1 MTTRQWQRDN
11 DNETMTMRQQDDNN
25 GKDNDNEI
33 MLNSN
38 SKKHLVQM
46 DIFQESPF
54 EIFIFV
60 FQNRLWILRDVDW
73 AQSQIPIYSVTTNL
87 FLITL

>member
-1 MTTRQWQRDN
+1 
-11 DNETMTMRQQDDNN
+11 MTMRQQDDKN

-60 FQNRLWILRDVDW
+60 FQNRLRIMRDVDSP
-73 AQSQIPIYSVTTNL
+73 QSQIPIYSVKTNH
-87 FLITL
+87 FLISL

>member
-1 MTTRQWQRDN
+1 
-11 DNETMTMRQQDDNN
+11 MRQQDDNN

-60 FQNRLWILRDVDW
+60 FQNRL
-73 AQSQIPIYSVTTNL
+73 
-87 FLITL
+87 